1 MPTTEAQKRANKK
14 WRESNHEKYNEI
26 CRESV
31 RKRYIEKKEEISNYK
46 KSWYL
51 FKKETEILRNI
62 LI

>member
-1 MPTTEAQKRANKK
+1 MPTSEAQKRANKK

-31 RKRYIEKKEEISNYK
+31 KKHYIQNKEEISNR
-46 KSWYL
+46 KSKWYL
-51 FKKETEILRNI
+51 FKKETETLRNI

>member
-1 MPTTEAQKRANKK
+1 MPTSEAQQKANKK
-14 WRESNHEKYNEI
+14 WRENNHEKYNAI

-31 RKRYIEKKEEISNYK
+31 RKRYIEHKDSISNYK

-51 FKKETEILRNI
+51 FRKESEILRNI